1 MKPCYLCEEWY
12 VPTAEELEAFDSWDP
27 ANWICPGCE
36 EALAMLDRALK
47 EIDEFVYEYEEED
60 YGHPF

>member
-1 MKPCYLCEEWY
+1 MQKCYLCGEWFS
-12 VPTAEELEAFDSWDP
+12 PTQEQWDAWTEGDP
-27 ANWICPGCE
+27 IICPACE